1 MNLDSDSEDNNDD
14 NSDSDSNDES
24 SSSKPF
30 FSVNKSIF
38 TFPFVSKSTFNE
50 NDHLLAIIAISM
62 RNNLSFEVTLSMLT
76 WMKLTHSNNNLPTAK
91 KALWKALHRD
101 ESLITRHIYCGICK
115 ENLGTGITP
124 YKNCSCESCGPNK
137 KSENVHYFLQL
148 NLSSQLS
155 GIFKIPGI
163 EKSLSYRFT
172 REKKDSSAMEDIFD
186 GQVYKNLSSFGNFLN
201 NLSNYSFTIN
211 IDGCQVAKLSKASA
225 WPIYFQINELSPH
238 LRKKH
243 MLLAEVFV
251 DTCHPSLNLMLD
263 PIVKKLQELHE
274 TEIAWK
280 TSEGQKI
287 LSKFAVI
294 TCTVDS
300 LARLLIMRMKQFNG
314 YNGCSFCYA
323 AGEYHGHKI
332 VYPRSHSYGNL
343 RTDEEIRSDMLIS
356 YESKTVTN
364 GIKGISALAAFPE
377 FDLSNGLAVDSLH
390 AVFLGAGRQH
400 SNLFFTATDT
410 PYYIGDPTSQERI
423 NNRLLSIRPPSRR
436 SRLPRKLET
445 FNNWKGSELRN
456 WLDYAAPCL
465 DGILDIKYIKHFTLL
480 SQAVHIF
487 NKDSISRTDLEH
499 AGNLIEQYVTQFE
512 ELFGLNQ
519 MSYNIHLLTHLA
531 RKIKNLGPMWVH
543 NASIY
548 ESWNKKVMDKVTSPH
563 GRADQIVTRF
573 LMTKFIESPV
583 YSDVISPETK
593 QFIRDTMKM
602 PNLNDGTVIN
612 KDFQCMSS
620 AETTIL
626 NETELD
632 TLQEMGYNPINCASS
647 YAKI

>member
-1 MNLDSDSEDNNDD
+1 MDSWKKNRWTRNNDQPLLLEGGGVEENLEHSQPMNSEETHEVIADDTDYPDNFSDSSEEFNNAEQIENNNNGSAINLDSDSEDNNDD
-14 NSDSDSNDES
+14 NSDSDSNDAS
-24 SSSKPF
+24 SSNKTF
-30 FSVNKSIF
+30 FSINKSVF

-62 RNNLSFEVTLSMLT
+62 RNNLSFEATLSMLT
-76 WMKLTHSNNNLPTAK
+76 WMKLTHSNNNLPTTK

-101 ESLITRHIYCGICK
+101 ESLITRHLYCGICK
-115 ENLGTGITP
+115 ENLGTGTTP
-124 YKNCSCESCGPNK
+124 YKNCSCQSCGPK
-137 KSENVHYFLQL
+137 KNSENVHYFLQL
-148 NLSSQLS
+148 NLISQLS
-155 GIFKIPGI
+155 DLFKIPGI

-186 GQVYKNLSSFGNFLN
+186 GQVYKNLSSFGNFLDN
-201 NLSNYSFTIN
+201 PSNYSFTIN
-211 IDGCQVAKLSKASA
+211 TDGCQVAKSSKASA
-225 WPIYFQINELSPH
+225 WPIYFQINELPPH

-243 MLLAEVFV
+243 MLLAGVFV

-263 PIVKKLQELHE
+263 PIVKELQKLNESG
-274 TEIAWK
+274 IAWK

-287 LSKFAVI
+287 VSKFAVT
-294 TCTVDS
+294 TCSVDS
-300 LARLLIMRMKQFNG
+300 PARSLIMRMKQFNG

-332 VYPRSHSYGNL
+332 AYPGSHSYVNL
-343 RTDEEIRSDMLIS
+343 RTDEEIRRDMLIA

-377 FDLSNGLAVDSLH
+377 FDLSNGPAVDSLH

-410 PYYIGDPTSQERI
+410 PYYIGDPASQGII
-423 NNRLLSIRPPSRR
+423 NNRLLSIKPPSRQ

-487 NKDSISRTDLEH
+487 NNDSISRTDLEH
-499 AGNLIEQYVTQFE
+499 AENLIEQYVTQFE
-512 ELFGLNQ
+512 ELFGLDQ
-519 MSYNIHLLTHLA
+519 MSFNIHLLTHLA
-531 RKIKNLGPMWVH
+531 RTVKNLGPMWVH
-543 NASIY
+543 NASI
-548 ESWNKKVMDKVTSPH
+548 
-563 GRADQIVTRF
+563 F
-573 LMTKFIESPV
+573 
-583 YSDVISPETK
+583 
-593 QFIRDTMKM
+593 
-602 PNLNDGTVIN
+602 
-612 KDFQCMSS
+612 
-620 AETTIL
+620 
-626 NETELD
+626 
-632 TLQEMGYNPINCASS
+632 
-647 YAKI
+647 